1 MKKAKVTKIV
11 TTHDEFY
18 IKESIDQV
26 IDQISLPIKWFSFF
40 SLIKA
45 PTLRGDFPHIYIDT
59 AFVKGEKTVINLSKI
74 VSVIDLGK
82 CEIKEWK
89 NEN

>member
-1 MKKAKVTKIV
+1 MKKVKVTKIV
-11 TTHDEFY
+11 TTHGEFY
-18 IKESIDQV
+18 TKESIDQV
-26 IDQISLPIKWFSFF
+26 TDQISLPIKWFSFF
-40 SLIKA
+40 SLIKT
-45 PTLRGDFPHIYIDT
+45 PILRGDFPHIYTDT